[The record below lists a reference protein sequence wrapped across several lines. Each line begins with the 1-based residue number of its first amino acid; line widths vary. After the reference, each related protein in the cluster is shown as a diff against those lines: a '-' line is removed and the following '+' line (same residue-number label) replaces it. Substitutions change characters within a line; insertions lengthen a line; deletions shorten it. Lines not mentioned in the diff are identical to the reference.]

1 MGGGAITPRSC
12 DAQLTGRNSTGAQ
25 LVVRGG
31 VAASGDGLLI
41 FGLAA

>member
-1 MGGGAITPRSC
+1 MNVAAR
-12 DAQLTGRNSTGAQ
+12 AH
-25 LVVRGG
+25 LVLRGG